1 MFETGQ
7 AVTLQDVLHA
17 RESRVQL
24 QNKLLDQFEGNTL
37 INYKCN
43 IPGPIKNN
51 SSIRTLFQEGLDEIA
66 QTIIAE
72 NIQVIEQK
80 VINWKTGLESFIVVP
95 LSPKEVKKLM
105 VAIELE
111 SPLGRLYDI
120 DVIYREQD
128 SKLGQLQSVSRTE
141 LGFPER
147 SCLICEQ
154 PAKACGRNRTHS
166 VEEMQAF
173 ISRLA
178 KDNHL
183 I

>member
-7 AVTLQDVLHA
+7 SVTLQDVLNA

-24 QNKLLDQFEGNTL
+24 QNELLKQYEGNTL

-51 SSIRTLFQEGLDEIA
+51 AAIKALFQQGFND
-66 QTIIAE
+66 IIRSIVDH
-72 NIQVIEQK
+72 NVQVIDQK
-80 VINWKTGLESFIVVP
+80 VINWKTGIEAFIMVAQP
-95 LSPKEVKKLM
+95 PKEVKKWM
-105 VAIELE
+105 VAIEE
-111 SPLGRLYDI
+111 NSPLGRLFDI
-120 DVIYREQD
+120 DVIYRDQD
-128 SKLGQLQSVSRTE
+128 SKQEQVQSISRTD

-147 SCLICEQ
+147 MCLICDQ

-173 ISRLA
+173 ISQLA

-183 I
+183 V